1 MSKASIY
8 STALTNRGQRLRYSR
23 KFMSIPGQS
32 GDTLH
37 LRLVQ
42 DQHHEDIIGNFPFAL
57 DFILARRSES
67 ESRIVLC
74 VAHDNDEWIAC
85 IFDFPIPR
93 FDQFSANSPV
103 AGIPALRPSDPKAT
117 PLTLSATGERAVHDM
132 SRHLTV
138 HCRN

>member
-1 MSKASIY
+1 MLPFSATPSIY
-8 STALTNRGQRLRYSR
+8 EQGQHL
-23 KFMSIPGQS
+23 FDSINKSWAEATIQSKIHVDTWPVRRHPASSPGPGS
-32 GDTLH
+32 D
-37 LRLVQ
+37 
-42 DQHHEDIIGNFPFAL
+42 HEDIIGNLPFAL

-117 PLTLSATGERAVHDM
+117 P
-132 SRHLTV
+132 
-138 HCRN
+138 